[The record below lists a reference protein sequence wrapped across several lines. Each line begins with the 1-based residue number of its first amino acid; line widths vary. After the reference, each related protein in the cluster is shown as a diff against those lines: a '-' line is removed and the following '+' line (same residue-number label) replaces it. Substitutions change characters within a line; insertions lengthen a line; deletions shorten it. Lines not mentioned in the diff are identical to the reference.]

1 MITHTQPVRTIKLI
15 QQSFKT
21 QNQHKI
27 IGFVSL
33 HKINNQKENS
43 G

>member
-1 MITHTQPVRTIKLI
+1 MLKTVMITHTHTQPVRTIKLI

-27 IGFVSL
+27 IGFL
-33 HKINNQKENS
+33 LYTK
-43 G
+43 